1 MVELEE
7 GTLISGQGYDV
18 EVVLDV
24 PRTEGNR
31 GMGNF
36 MVDVRLMG
44 LLDPLRVV
52 PESLA
57 RLAAVGNVSVPGTQ
71 GWSVLY
77 HSRRPAI
84 LPYES
89 PVSSVVSMGL
99 GLPWHVFGFRD
110 MDKVVLRV
118 GLWELLEFERGRGNV
133 PTHAR
138 VEVVGASGG
147 NGREALQSYAA
158 HLRFAAR
165 FRGLR
170 FVVYNY
176 RVLSFLVFSMLF
188 YMTSIST
195 MLIGWAAISALTKQ
209 KRDEKGSVK
218 IEGSTRVKAEPE
230 NGDVRKIK
238 QEQDQ
243 AGRGLSLDNI
253 SDSAVQ
259 YPTGRGRP
267 ALQYAGRQA
276 SAEEEVQTVIEQAQA
291 GEAADDE
298 DEGAEEE
305 QDAQM
310 MRRFEGSWAASG
322 ARFEG
327 DSGIGTSMESEAQRG
342 RDGLSRRRSGR
353 SIDGQK

>member
-1 MVELEE
+1 MKFED
-7 GTLISGQGYDV
+7 GKLISGQGYDV
-18 EVVLDV
+18 DVVLDV
-24 PRTEGNR
+24 PRTEANK

-44 LLDPLRVV
+44 PLDPLRVV

-57 RLAAVGNVSVPGTQ
+57 RLAAVENATVPGTE

-77 HSRRPAI
+77 HSRRPAM

-89 PVSSVVSMGL
+89 AVTGVVSMGL

-110 MDKVVLRV
+110 VDRVVLKV
-118 GLWELLEFERGRGNV
+118 GMWELLAFERGRGNV

-138 VEVVGASGG
+138 VEVVGAGD
-147 NGREALQSYAA
+147 GRARDALQSYAA

-165 FRGLR
+165 FQGLR

-176 RVLSFLVFSMLF
+176 RVLSFLVFSTLF

-195 MLIGWAAISALTKQ
+195 MAIGWAAITALMKQ
-209 KRDEKGSVK
+209 RRNEKGAVK
-218 IEGSTRVKAEPE
+218 IEGSKKVKSEHE

-238 QEQDQ
+238 QEQDE
-243 AGRGLSLDNI
+243 AGQGLSLDNV
-253 SDSAVQ
+253 SDSATQ

-267 ALQYAGRQA
+267 ALHYAGRQA
-276 SAEEEVQTVIEQAQA
+276 SGEEEAQPVIEQTQP

-298 DEGAEEE
+298 DEGSEEE
-305 QDAQM
+305 QDEEM

-353 SIDGQK
+353 SIGGQR